1 MGKSVGFE
9 LKKYRMGLS
18 GDGRHPVFVLWRD
31 DFYAGAQC
39 FWNEIMNIRN
49 YVLTKFKNYSI
60 LLLRYIVMA

>member
-39 FWNEIMNIRN
+39 F
-49 YVLTKFKNYSI
+49 
-60 LLLRYIVMA
+60 